1 MNVLK
6 IGKEKLYFTL
16 GRHEISCFFN
26 FCPVWKMSVETY
38 QVFVILMEPG
48 VVKSIISLKA

>member
-48 VVKSIISLKA
+48 VVKSIISLMA